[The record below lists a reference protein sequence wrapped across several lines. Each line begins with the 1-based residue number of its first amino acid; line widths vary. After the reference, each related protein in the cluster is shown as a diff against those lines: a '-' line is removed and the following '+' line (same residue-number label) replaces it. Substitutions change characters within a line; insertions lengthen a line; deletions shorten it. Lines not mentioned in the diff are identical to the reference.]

1 MVFRDRI
8 DAAEQLAD
16 ALSGYLGRHPL
27 VLAIPRGA
35 VPMGRVIAQR
45 LGGELDVVLVR
56 KLRAPFSPEFAVG
69 AIDET
74 GWAYIAPHAQQAGA
88 DARYLDEEKAAQLET
103 LRKRRA
109 SYTPHRAP
117 IDPKDRVAIVVD
129 DGLATG
135 ATMIAAL
142 HAVRARGPARLV
154 CAVPVGAPDSVEA
167 VRPFADEIVCLDT
180 PWDFGA
186 VGRFYR
192 NFDQVEDDE
201 VIALLRESGLQAPP
215 DGGGPAAR

>member
-16 ALSGYLGRHPL
+16 ALAGYRGQRPL

-35 VPMGRVIAQR
+35 VPMGRVIARR
-45 LGGELDVVLVR
+45 LDGELDVVLVR
-56 KLRAPFSPEFAVG
+56 KLRAPHSPEFAVG

-74 GWAYIAPHAQQAGA
+74 GWAYIAPHAAQAGA
-88 DARYLDEEKAAQLET
+88 DEGYLDEEKAAQLET
-103 LRKRRA
+103 LRRRRSA
-109 SYTPHRAP
+109 YTPDRAP
-117 IDPKDRVAIVVD
+117 IDPHGRVAIVID

-142 HAVRARGPARLV
+142 HAVRARKPAKLV
-154 CAVPVGAPDSVEA
+154 CAVPVAAPDSLEA

-201 VIALLRESGLQAPP
+201 VIALLREGDTAAPP
-215 DGGGPAAR
+215 GRAGPAPR

>member
-1 MVFRDRI
+1 MIFRDRI
-8 DAAEQLAD
+8 DAAERLAD
-16 ALSGYLGRHPL
+16 ALAAYRGRNPL

-35 VPMGRVIAQR
+35 VPMGRVIARR
-45 LGGELDVVLVR
+45 LEGELDVVLVR

-74 GWAYIAPHAQQAGA
+74 GWAYIADHARQAGA
-88 DARYLDEEKAAQLET
+88 DERYLQEEKAAQLAT
-103 LRKRRA
+103 LRRRRA
-109 SYTPHRAP
+109 EYTPHRPP
-117 IDPKDRVAIVVD
+117 IDPAGRVAIVVD

-142 HAVRARGPARLV
+142 HAVRARKPAKLV
-154 CAVPVGAPDSVEA
+154 CAVPVAPPDSVDA
-167 VRPFADEIVCLDT
+167 VRPYCDEVVCLDT

-201 VIALLRESGLQAPP
+201 VIRMLEQAVHP
-215 DGGGPAAR
+215 DGRRPGGEPT